1 MSKNKVFWTVLISVV
16 AVVAVLAGGYALY
29 RVGYA
34 RGITGDADVFLS
46 GRFAGRLPGELGDLD
61 RGEMGEHFMPWIHRG
76 GMMSFSG
83 RGYTMPFHRCGGFIG
98 LLLGGG
104 VLALAVYGGISLVRK
119 NRAPAEEPKV
129 KSKK

>member
-1 MSKNKVFWTVLISVV
+1 MSKSKVFWIVLISVV

-34 RGITGDADVFLS
+34 RGTTGDAGAFLS
-46 GRFAGRLPGELGDLD
+46 GRLLGDLD
-61 RGEMGEHFMPWIHRG
+61 RADRFDHFMPGIHRG
-76 GMMSFSG
+76 GMMSYGG
-83 RGYTMPFHRCGGFIG
+83 RGYFMPGYWCAGFIG

-104 VLALAVYGGISLVRK
+104 VLALAVYGGISLVRR
-119 NRAPAEEPKV
+119 NSASAEEPKA

>member
-1 MSKNKVFWTVLISVV
+1 MSKSKVFWIVLISVV

-34 RGITGDADVFLS
+34 RGTTGDAGTFLS
-46 GRFAGRLPGELGDLD
+46 GRLIGDLD
-61 RGEMGEHFMPWIHRG
+61 RAEMFDHFKPGIHRG
-76 GMMSFSG
+76 GMMNFRG
-83 RGYTMPFHRCGGFIG
+83 RGYTPFHRCGGFIG

-104 VLALAVYGGISLVRK
+104 VLALAVYGGISLVRR
-119 NRAPAEEPKV
+119 NSASAEEPKA

>member
-1 MSKNKVFWTVLISVV
+1 MSKSKVFWIVLISVV

-34 RGITGDADVFLS
+34 RGTTGDAGAFLS

-61 RGEMGEHFMPWIHRG
+61 RAEMFDHFKPGIHRG
-76 GMMSFSG
+76 GMMNFRG
-83 RGYTMPFHRCGGFIG
+83 RGYTPFHRCGGFIG

-104 VLALAVYGGISLVRK
+104 VLALAVYGGISLVRR
-119 NRAPAEEPKV
+119 NSASAEEPKA